1 MEKAGT
7 VRNLEK
13 SVLDQYKFLL
23 TKFLRDLASP
33 NKQLKL

>member
-13 SVLDQYKFLL
+13 SVLDQYKFL
-23 TKFLRDLASP
+23 RDLASP